1 LKLKI
6 QPPVLLRLLYPG
18 AIWRLNRN
26 DKVVYLSFDDG
37 PTAEVTS
44 WVLDLLHRE
53 NIKATFFCLGKNVD
67 SEPDLYHQLIERGHC
82 IGNHSQNHLRAF
94 SVSHNIYVS
103 DAELAAQK
111 IRSKLFRPPYGQLR
125 FSAFR
130 KLRKHYKVVFWDV
143 LSEDYND
150 SVSPEQVV
158 NNVMHYARN
167 GSVIV
172 FHDSVK
178 AFPRL
183 KIALPEIIRSL
194 KAKGYS
200 FDVIPD

>member
-1 LKLKI
+1 M
-6 QPPVLLRLLYPG
+6 
-18 AIWRLNRN
+18 
-26 DKVVYLSFDDG
+26 
-37 PTAEVTS
+37 
-44 WVLDLLHRE
+44 
-53 NIKATFFCLGKNVD
+53 
-67 SEPDLYHQLIERGHC
+67 
-82 IGNHSQNHLRAF
+82 
-94 SVSHNIYVS
+94 
-103 DAELAAQK
+103 
-111 IRSKLFRPPYGQLR
+111 
-125 FSAFR
+125 
-130 KLRKHYKVVFWDV
+130 VFWDV